1 MMRPIRAVT
10 LDLDDTLWPVLPALI
25 EAEHCVDRWLKQHHP
40 EVASAWPI
48 EAMRELRE
56 KVAREHTHLAHDF
69 SEQRRITIRQAFA
82 ACGIDDAPVDALW
95 GIYFAARNNVEL
107 YPDALPGLLRIAKKL
122 PVVSISN
129 GNADLAVIGLDHLFH
144 TRINASGAGVA
155 KPDARIFLAA
165 AEALGLPPGEIL
177 HVGDDPLLDVVGARD
192 AGLRTVW
199 LNRTGETWSHGP
211 APDLEFADMTALAD
225 WVDASA
231 APVG

>member
-1 MMRPIRAVT
+1 MS
-10 LDLDDTLWPVLPALI
+10 LDLDDTLWPVLPALV
-25 EAEHCVDRWLKQHHP
+25 EAEQCVDRWLKQHHP
-40 EVASAWPI
+40 DVASAWPI
-48 EAMRELRE
+48 EAMRELRD

-107 YPDALPGLLRIAKKL
+107 YPDSLAALERIAARV
-122 PVVSISN
+122 PIVSISN
-129 GNADLAVIGLDHLFH
+129 GNADLEVIGLHHFFH
-144 TRINASGAGVA
+144 TRLNAYGVGVA
-155 KPDARIFLAA
+155 KPDRMIFQAA
-165 AEALGLPPGEIL
+165 ADALGLEPAAIL

-211 APDLEFADMTALAD
+211 APDLEFTDMTALAD
-225 WVDASA
+225 WIDAS
-231 APVG
+231 PPNDG